1 MSHYKRDAASNRD
14 ALFGGSGGGGSS
26 SSKRGSA
33 PRPRSQQTPSTT
45 GSSGTSRPR
54 PSATAAAASQQPNLG
69 GLRPTPTS
77 SSAADP
83 TVTPGPSSIFS
94 SAGRSAARSNL
105 NVLTGDAKI
114 AKMSEAEDYRLKAKK
129 CMTRGIF
136 SKPDPISAAN
146 YYKRAAD
153 AYKACGENRLERLHR
168 IASGDCQ
175 LGQDAYATAAA
186 EYGRAAELAETSD
199 ETLPR
204 KRQECHKLNLDA
216 ANAWAQM
223 GEAGRAAE
231 CKAKAAFGLVMGSPV
246 QARIDPKALAAIEEA
261 VEAFVP
267 DPLNRKRDYRRT
279 GTSAYVDPN
288 SPDSAEALERAT
300 ALAKQNIITE
310 SFAHETLAKI
320 GCELLRRSHHESAL
334 YAFGAVTSSLEAEGY
349 ATISLSRAYA
359 TETIVTLAAGDV
371 VAAKSDF
378 QGVHLQ
384 RTSYLSSRECALAE
398 DLIRA
403 CDSMDPEALEKAR
416 GRGGPN
422 RGAMANLD
430 PVVREVVGTI
440 RVSGRARG
448 NKEAGP
454 SKAAPSSKTGV
465 VTGEQQQQQ
474 QQRHAGGSMSA
485 GPQKT
490 EGSAILSEEELA
502 NDTNAAF
509 DEMDDIMNSMGLGDD
524 GGGDDDD
531 DEIDL
536 T

>member
-33 PRPRSQQTPSTT
+33 PRLRPQQTPSTA
-45 GSSGTSRPR
+45 GGGGASRPR
-54 PSATAAAASQQPNLG
+54 PSAAAAAASQQPSLV
-69 GLRPTPTS
+69 GLQSAPTP

-83 TVTPGPSSIFS
+83 TATPGPSSIFS

-231 CKAKAAFGLVMGSPV
+231 CKARAAFGLVMGSPV
-246 QARIDPKALAAIEEA
+246 QARIEPKALAAIEEA

-279 GTSAYVDPN
+279 GTSAYADPN

-300 ALAKQNIITE
+300 ALAKQNVITD
-310 SFAHETLAKI
+310 SFAHETLAKV
-320 GCELLRRSHHESAL
+320 GCELLGRGHHESAL

-403 CDSMDPEALEKAR
+403 CDSMDPEALDEAR

-448 NKEAGP
+448 KDAGAR
-454 SKAAPSSKTGV
+454 KAAPSSKTGAV
-465 VTGEQQQQQ
+465 AGEQQQQQ
-474 QQRHAGGSMSA
+474 RQAGSSVPAEPQQT
-485 GPQKT
+485 K
-490 EGSAILSEEELA
+490 GSAILSEEELA
-502 NDTNAAF
+502 NDTDAAF
-509 DEMDDIMNSMGLGDD
+509 DEMDGIMNSMGLGDD
-524 GGGDDDD
+524 GGDDDDD